1 MTTPNSFWQKKLKK
15 RREEILKADP
25 SIREFLHP
33 SYTPHFINWKKVE
46 PLFTRL
52 YKQGLSSKEIG
63 SRLGIPV
70 ASMNRCLKKLRE
82 RGEINKKQDHFWNKK
97 LNKTLTVYLEAG
109 YVSEEIGKLLGFNR
123 SFISYKANFLGY
135 TFDRKRKR
143 WIKKQEKETEL

>member
-1 MTTPNSFWQKKLKK
+1 MTTPDSFWQKKLKE

-46 PLFTRL
+46 PLFAGL
-52 YKQGLSSKEIG
+52 YKKGLSSKEIG

-97 LNKTLTVYLEAG
+97 LNKTLSVYLEAG
-109 YVSEEIGKLLGFNR
+109 YVSEEIGKLLSFNR

-143 WIKKQEKETEL
+143 WIKN